1 MFSIKITCSFTYRQS
16 EYPQQLVTL
25 WSAHNI
31 ISGQVCNMAT
41 EANYDLTP
49 RTVPLQ
55 EQTSSSTSAYTTSKA
70 VIGSFIF

>member
-1 MFSIKITCSFTYRQS
+1 
-16 EYPQQLVTL
+16 
-25 WSAHNI
+25 
-31 ISGQVCNMAT
+31 MAI

-55 EQTSSSTSAYTTSKA
+55 EQTASSTSAYTASKA

>member
-1 MFSIKITCSFTYRQS
+1 
-16 EYPQQLVTL
+16 
-25 WSAHNI
+25 
-31 ISGQVCNMAT
+31 MAT